1 METDKKI
8 MKKII
13 RSVLSGFCFT
23 VFGLG
28 GIIAGTLIV
37 PIPLLLLNKRNQRS
51 VLSGT
56 VHYLWRAFI
65 WLMCALKLIDVKIQG
80 AEKLKNTRGKIV
92 IANHPSL
99 IDVVILVAKIPRS
112 ICVVKGS
119 LFQNIFVK
127 YVIRHVYLSNSMEP
141 ETFIKQVSTILDD
154 GYNIIIFPEGTRT
167 IPNKPIHM
175 HRGFAYL
182 HLNSR
187 HDIQPIHIENNPY
200 ILGKGHKWYSVGDKT
215 SVYTLKVLPT
225 IKSAKFEN
233 NRQNAIKITQRAQK
247 ALFS

>member
-1 METDKKI
+1 

-37 PIPLLLLNKRNQRS
+37 PIPLLLLDKNGQRRM
-51 VLSGT
+51 LSGT

-65 WLMCALKLIDVKIQG
+65 WLMCTLRLIDVKIQG
-80 AEKLKNTRGKIV
+80 AEKLKEMRGKIV

-99 IDVVILVAKIPRS
+99 IDVVILVSRIPRS

-141 ETFIKQVSTILDD
+141 EKFIHQASSVLND

-167 IPNKPIHM
+167 IPGKPIHL

-182 HLNSR
+182 HLESK
-187 HDIQPIHIENNPY
+187 HAIQPVHIKNNPY
-200 ILGKGHKWYSVGDKT
+200 ILGKLHKWYAVGDKT
-215 SVYTLKVLPT
+215 SVYTLKVLPQ
-225 IKSAKFEN
+225 IKSEKIEN
-233 NRQNAIKITQRAQK
+233 NRQNAILITKKAEK